1 LAGHVAP
8 PQGVENNIAIDTM
21 NNALGGQF
29 TARVNMNLREDKG
42 WAYGA
47 YTFLWDARGQRPWMA
62 YAPVQTDRTV
72 DSINELT
79 REFDEFLGDRPATQ
93 DELDRNV
100 KNSVR
105 SLPGQYETANAVL
118 NTLLENNRFGRP
130 DDYAMT
136 LKGKYESLTTDS
148 LHDAAAEVMK
158 PDKLTWLIVGDL
170 DKIEQPIRDLGL
182 GEVVV
187 IEAQ

>member
-1 LAGHVAP
+1 
-8 PQGVENNIAIDTM
+8 
-21 NNALGGQF
+21 
-29 TARVNMNLREDKG
+29 
-42 WAYGA
+42 
-47 YTFLWDARGQRPWMA
+47 MA

-79 REFDEFLGDRPATQ
+79 REFGDFLGDRPATQ

-130 DDYAMT
+130 DDYAMN
-136 LKGKYESLTTDS
+136 LKGKYESLTTDK
-148 LHDAAAEVMK
+148 LHEAATEVMK

-170 DKIEQPIRDLGL
+170 DKIEKPIRDLGL